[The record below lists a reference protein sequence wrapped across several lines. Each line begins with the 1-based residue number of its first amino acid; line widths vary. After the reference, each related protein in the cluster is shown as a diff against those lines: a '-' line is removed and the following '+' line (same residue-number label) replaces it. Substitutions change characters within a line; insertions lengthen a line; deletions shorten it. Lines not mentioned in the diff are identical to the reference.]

1 MQIFLPFLI
10 FEKNRLSCHIF
21 CFLWKDADYPALLW
35 FFEER
40 KKKLSRHLFM
50 KCEKDAD
57 FPALLEFI
65 EKAGCLPYSIM
76 IWNKDADCPTLLDFL
91 EKAGCL
97 PYLIMIWNKDA
108 DCPTLLGFVEEKEI
122 YCFGITKEFFY
133 RGRTRV
139 DTYTVDNEGRKKR
152 QRQLLLK
159 TMHFLW
165 QKPRW
170 WVFTDVKE
178 NNCFWST
185 SFHWRNW
192 RHGKNY
198 RLTSRRTISQG
209 EQKFWKQPYRYC
221 RW

>member
-1 MQIFLPFLI
+1 MRIALPSLI
-10 FEKNRLSCHIF
+10 
-21 CFLWKDADYPALLW
+21 
-35 FFEER
+35 
-40 KKKLSRHLFM
+40 
-50 KCEKDAD
+50 
-57 FPALLEFI
+57 
-65 EKAGCLPYSIM
+65 
-76 IWNKDADCPTLLDFL
+76 FL

-159 TMHFLW
+159 RCIFYDRNHGGGYSLMW
-165 QKPRW
+165 KKII
-170 WVFTDVKE
+170 V
-178 NNCFWST
+178 FWSP

-192 RHGKNY
+192 RHGKKLSTNFTQNHFTGWTNILEAAVQVLQVINASLY
-198 RLTSRRTISQG
+198 ISISLG
-209 EQKFWKQPYRYC
+209 DTLFAEEDSENFSPWSY
-221 RW
+221 

>member
-1 MQIFLPFLI
+1 MRIALPSLI
-10 FEKNRLSCHIF
+10 
-21 CFLWKDADYPALLW
+21 
-35 FFEER
+35 
-40 KKKLSRHLFM
+40 
-50 KCEKDAD
+50 
-57 FPALLEFI
+57 
-65 EKAGCLPYSIM
+65 
-76 IWNKDADCPTLLDFL
+76 FL

-178 NNCFWST
+178 NNCFLIAKFSLEE
-185 SFHWRNW
+185 
-192 RHGKNY
+192 
-198 RLTSRRTISQG
+198 LTSRKKLSTNFTQNHFTGWTNILEAAVQVLQVINASLYISISLG
-209 EQKFWKQPYRYC
+209 DTLFAEEDSENFSPWSY
-221 RW
+221 

>member
-1 MQIFLPFLI
+1 MRIALPSLI
-10 FEKNRLSCHIF
+10 FWRKNRLPAIF
-21 CFLWKDADYPALLW
+21 DNDMKQGCGLPYPPW
-35 FFEER
+35 FFG
-40 KKKLSRHLFM
+40 
-50 KCEKDAD
+50 EK
-57 FPALLEFI
+57 
-65 EKAGCLPYSIM
+65 
-76 IWNKDADCPTLLDFL
+76 T
-91 EKAGCL
+91 GCL

-159 TMHFLW
+159 RCIFYDRNHGGGYSLMW
-165 QKPRW
+165 KKII
-170 WVFTDVKE
+170 V
-178 NNCFWST
+178 FWSP

-198 RLTSRRTISQG
+198 WLTSRRTISVISQG
-209 EQKFWKQPYRYC
+209 EQKFWKQLYRYC